1 MFMEHMKRCRLI
13 SSSVENQVLGGCK
26 VDLNIPTM
34 SSSMDNSNV
43 IIPNPIVEPHDG
55 IEFESHEDAYTFYK
69 EYAKSVGF
77 GTAKLSSRRSRAS
90 KEFIDAKFSCIR
102 YGNKQQSDDA
112 INPRPSPKIGCKASM
127 HVKRK
132 QDGKWY
138 IYSFVKEHNHDLL
151 PAQAHF
157 FRSHRNAADTMK
169 NDVRIRRR
177 KNLANVSKLFSAYQ
191 NVECL
196 ESYLRNQHD
205 KGRYLVLESGDAE
218 MLLEHFM
225 QMQVDNPKFF
235 YAVDLNEE
243 HRLRNVFWVDAKG
256 MEDYSNFNDVISFDT
271 TYFSNKYKI
280 PLALF
285 IGVNHHTQ
293 PTLLGCALIAD
304 ESLYT
309 FVWLMQ
315 TWFIAM
321 GEQAPRVILTDQNNA
336 IKTAVAAVFPSTRH
350 YFCLWHVMEKV
361 PRQLEFLGMWHDSVM
376 KKFSKCIFKSWSEGQ
391 FEKRWWKLIEK
402 FNLRQVEWIQSL
414 YEDRMYWVPTFV
426 RDISFAGLSTTSRLE
441 SLNSLFDKYVQR
453 ETSLRDFMERYREIL
468 EDRYEEEAKA
478 NFDAWHETPELKSP
492 SPFEKQMS
500 LVYTHEIFKKF
511 QVEVLGAAA
520 CHLKKENED
529 GTSTTYAVKDFE
541 DSQNYIVQWNESKSD
556 IFCLCQSFEYKGYL
570 CRHAIVVLQMSGVFS
585 IPSKYVLQRWTNAA
599 MSRHPIGEKLDNV
612 QRKVRRYNDLCRR
625 AIILGEEG
633 SLSEQSYNAALSA
646 IKEALKQCANLTNS
660 LENNTRPDTS
670 AVVGGVCTV
679 DAENQ
684 CSNASTY
691 EVSDVKVTP
700 THSVSERPE
709 PGKETASKKGKLHQ
723 TTEAASVVTHQGS
736 FHQTEFSGSNMM
748 QQLQNVV
755 VPTQLHNMNMMPPPP
770 PTAMFQTVSVAQF
783 HNMAAAAAAAA
794 ASTTHLHH
802 NNPSLPR

>member
-1 MFMEHMKRCRLI
+1 MH
-13 SSSVENQVLGGCK
+13 GGCK
-26 VDLNIPTM
+26 VDLNIPTT
-34 SSSMDNSNV
+34 SMDSNV
-43 IIPNPIVEPHDG
+43 IGNPIVEPHDG
-55 IEFESHEDAYTFYK
+55 MEFESHEDAYSFYK
-69 EYAKSVGF
+69 EYAKSEGF

-132 QDGKWY
+132 QNGKWY
-138 IYSFVKEHNHDLL
+138 VYSFVKEHNHELL

-157 FRSHRNAADTMK
+157 FRSHRNADPLK

-177 KNLANVSKLFSAYQ
+177 KNLASVSKLFSAYQ
-191 NVECL
+191 NVDCL

-205 KGRYLVLESGDAE
+205 KGRSLVLESGDAE

-225 QMQVDNPKFF
+225 QMQEENPKFF

-256 MEDYSNFNDVISFDT
+256 MEDYSNFNDVISLDT

-280 PLALF
+280 PLVLF
-285 IGVNHHTQ
+285 IGVNHHIQ

-304 ESLYT
+304 ETVYT

-321 GEQAPRVILTDQNNA
+321 GEQVPRVILTDQNSA
-336 IKTAVAAVFPSTRH
+336 IKAAIAAVFPGTRH
-350 YFCLWHVMEKV
+350 CFCLWHVTEKI
-361 PRQLEFLGMWHDSVM
+361 PRQLEFLSMWHDTFM
-376 KKFSKCIFKSWSEGQ
+376 EKFNKCIFKSWSEEQ
-391 FEKRWWKLIEK
+391 FEKRWWKLIDR

-414 YEDRMYWVPTFV
+414 YEDRMHWVPSFM
-426 RDISFAGLSTTSRLE
+426 RGISFAGLSRTSRLE

-453 ETSLRDFMERYREIL
+453 ETSLRDFMEQYRGIL
-468 EDRYEEEAKA
+468 EDRYEDEAKA

-492 SPFEKQMS
+492 SPFEKQLS
-500 LVYTHEIFKKF
+500 LIYTHEVFKKF

-529 GTSTTYAVKDFE
+529 ETSTTYTVKDFE
-541 DSQNYIVQWNESKSD
+541 DNQNYMVEWNESKSD
-556 IFCLCQSFEYKGYL
+556 IYCLCQSFEFKGYL

-585 IPSKYVLQRWTNAA
+585 IPPQYVLQRWTNAA
-599 MSRHPIGEKLDNV
+599 MSKHSIGERLDDV

-633 SLSEQSYNAALSA
+633 SLSQESYTVALCA
-646 IKEALKQCANLTNS
+646 IKEALKQCASLKNS
-660 LENNTRPDTS
+660 VENRARPNTST
-670 AVVGGVCTV
+670 VGGVCAI
-679 DAENQ
+679 DAENH
-684 CSNASTY
+684 CSNASNY
-691 EVSDVKVTP
+691 ELSDPRVTTANRASGKVG
-700 THSVSERPE
+700 V
-709 PGKETASKKGKLHQ
+709 GKQSASPDNSASKKGKV
-723 TTEAASVVTHQGS
+723 S
-736 FHQTEFSGSNMM
+736 EF
-748 QQLQNVV
+748 
-755 VPTQLHNMNMMPPPP
+755 
-770 PTAMFQTVSVAQF
+770 
-783 HNMAAAAAAAA
+783 
-794 ASTTHLHH
+794 
-802 NNPSLPR
+802 